1 MKLEELMNIAEI
13 EKEAIVKDSR
23 GDIIARVDFKN
34 GFPPFLYE
42 VEVDSIDFDSKGTVW
57 IDLNFDSNL
66 SFIEHMKSAI
76 QGLEEDLSD
85 EYRVSCPEDVN
96 NLIEARAERM
106 EDECH
111 KVAMALRENKVWDY
125 YLG

>member
-1 MKLEELMNIAEI
+1 MKLEELMNVMEI
-13 EKEAIVKDSR
+13 EKEAIIKDNR
-23 GDIIARVDFKN
+23 GDVVAKVDFEN
-34 GFPPFLYE
+34 GIPPFLYD

-66 SFIEHMKSAI
+66 SFIEHMKNAI

-85 EYRVSCPEDVN
+85 EYRVSCPEDVYR
-96 NLIEARAERM
+96 LIKERAERM

-111 KVAMALRENKVWDY
+111 KVVMALSENKVWDY